1 LLKYHI
7 NNIQNFEKKKKLLF
21 IINLRIKFMDLIN
34 YLNKKDYANFLRLFI
49 LLIKLSPQKLLIL
62 FIKQI
67 FKSVKSRLYY

>member
-1 LLKYHI
+1 
-7 NNIQNFEKKKKLLF
+7 
-21 IINLRIKFMDLIN
+21 MDLIN